1 MCELLSLMVANMITT
16 TFNQEEYNKACDN
29 IICDAVLH
37 GLAFEVIQSAFK
49 HKEQF
54 KDAPLLQC
62 LQVGADEWDV

>member
-1 MCELLSLMVANMITT
+1 MENR
-16 TFNQEEYNKACDN
+16 NDYNEACDQ
-29 IICDAVLH
+29 IIVDAVAL
-37 GLAFEVIQSAFK
+37 GLAFEVIESAFK

>member
-1 MCELLSLMVANMITT
+1 MITT
-16 TFNQEEYNKACDN
+16 TFNQEEYDKACDD
-29 IICDAVLH
+29 IIVNAVSQ